1 MQLDFALK
9 MFVLLTSMLLLSFLI
24 FMLYFLIIM
33 FVFIF
38 SFGGVF
44 LTILKNRLT
53 KDTLS
58 HSILATQWIHV
69 IEFFMPWDNTSL
81 R

>member
-1 MQLDFALK
+1 
-9 MFVLLTSMLLLSFLI
+9 
-24 FMLYFLIIM
+24 M

-69 IEFFMPWDNTSL
+69 IGFFMPWDNTS
-81 R
+81 